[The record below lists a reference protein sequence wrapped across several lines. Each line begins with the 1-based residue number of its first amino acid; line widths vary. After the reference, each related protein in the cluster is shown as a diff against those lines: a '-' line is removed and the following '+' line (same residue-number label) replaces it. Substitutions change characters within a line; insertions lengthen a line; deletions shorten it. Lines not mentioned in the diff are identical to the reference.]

1 MFDFHEKRKIRSFLY
16 SKWVVLSILI
26 VSAFFVSA
34 VYDRYVVASEMKAKL
49 EVKRAELK
57 ELEQRAQALEAKVQY
72 LEGERGIEE
81 ELRNRFDVIKEGEQV
96 VILLD
101 ERRKEGQ
108 VPVSLGGVAPT
119 SEDTSEKSF
128 FDFLKFWQ

>member
-16 SKWVVLSILI
+16 SKWVVLGILLL
-26 VSAFFVSA
+26 SAFFANS
-34 VYDRYVVASEMKAKL
+34 VYDRYTVASEMKAKL
-49 EVKRAELK
+49 DVKRAELE
-57 ELEQRAQALEAKVQY
+57 ELNQRAQALDSKVKY

-101 ERRKEGQ
+101 ERRKEGEETN
-108 VPVSLGGVAPT
+108 VSSGTIL
-119 SEDTSEKSF
+119 EDIEAEEKSF
-128 FDFLKFWQ
+128 FGFLKFW